1 MMISH
6 LFFLPS
12 MMFSKIQAHK
22 HFMGY
27 FLRAFGDFK
36 SCHFFKLLICW
47 LQNSKIKL
55 CKRVVLTNRF
65 RVTEKVQHFI
75 MVNKIHKY

>member
-1 MMISH
+1 M
-6 LFFLPS
+6 L
-12 MMFSKIQAHK
+12 AE
-22 HFMGY
+22 
-27 FLRAFGDFK
+27 
-36 SCHFFKLLICW
+36 
-47 LQNSKIKL
+47 NSKIKL